1 MLCFRGP
8 EECGS
13 SSTLDT
19 PTRGR
24 NNSRCIVYICGAKR
38 CGSSSTLDTST
49 MRQFPDSQN
58 FEGIEVPIEIERK
71 YLLGSEEEANR
82 LIAKIRK
89 IFPEASKVGYSE
101 TSYFFPR
108 MNKSKARELLLLVAK
123 YKENVRE
130 LLSQVDS
137 VPDDTPFVVRIRR
150 RKTAFDTEIV
160 LSLKAGQDPLHDT
173 SRIEIEL
180 NGISESYLEGFE
192 ANGVEIESEWR
203 GPRSVY
209 HIGRDTKVDIERVTG
224 YGWKAEVEA
233 GNIDRINEVEQ
244 KLGLTPADP
253 KLLDAMYRYYI
264 NNWRNYCTIDEDKYF
279 TAADWVKIREDM
291 DK

>member
-1 MLCFRGP
+1 
-8 EECGS
+8 
-13 SSTLDT
+13 
-19 PTRGR
+19 
-24 NNSRCIVYICGAKR
+24 
-38 CGSSSTLDTST
+38 
-49 MRQFPDSQN
+49 
-58 FEGIEVPIEIERK
+58 
-71 YLLGSEEEANR
+71 
-82 LIAKIRK
+82 
-89 IFPEASKVGYSE
+89 
-101 TSYFFPR
+101 
-108 MNKSKARELLLLVAK
+108 MNKSKARELLPLVAK

-137 VPDDTPFVVRIRR
+137 VPDDMPFVARIKR
-150 RKTAFDTEIV
+150 RKTAFDTEIIF
-160 LSLKAGQDPLHDT
+160 SLKAGQDPLHDT

-209 HIGRDTKVDIERVTG
+209 HIGSDIKVDIERVTG

-264 NNWRNYCTIDEDKYF
+264 NNWRKYCTTEEDKYF
-279 TAADWVKIREDM
+279 TEEDWAKIREDM